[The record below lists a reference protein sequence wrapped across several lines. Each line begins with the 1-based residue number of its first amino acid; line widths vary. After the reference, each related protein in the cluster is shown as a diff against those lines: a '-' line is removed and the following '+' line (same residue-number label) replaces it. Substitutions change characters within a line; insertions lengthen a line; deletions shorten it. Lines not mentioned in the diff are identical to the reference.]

1 MPAVIFETPGL
12 IDIRAFTTF
21 GFNAKPATDNPIG
34 YFGTG
39 LKYAI
44 AVLAREDIPVQLFIG
59 DVEYR
64 FNKEHTSFRGKDFDV
79 IRMRKRSGWRLPWQ
93 QETLPFTTELGK
105 NWELWQ
111 AFREL
116 EANTR
121 DENGRSDLLSQ
132 ELPYGTESISANY
145 GILGSTVFV
154 IEGERFA
161 EEWRTRDKTFLP
173 EHDPNFIGN
182 VQIVKR
188 PSKHLYYRGMRV
200 ADLKQPS
207 IYTYNIRRW
216 LELTEDRTIKWMF
229 SALATI
235 AEAIA
240 KSSDEQLIS
249 AAVKATETHMESR
262 LEWALIGV
270 APSPT
275 FIDVVHKLKQRGR
288 SNISNAAE
296 RYYRTY
302 APRPHIDPYRNETY
316 RAKIIRYVKEGEFD
330 LLTELIDSDREKFI
344 MLLGKDDDA
353 TDTTD
358 GRDTDTDTDT
368 DTAQSGD
375 IRSDEQLNTEHAND
389 VPF

>member
-121 DENGRSDLLSQ
+121 DEGGRSDLLSQ
-132 ELPYGTESISANY
+132 EPQE
-145 GILGSTVFV
+145 GIREEYTSDTHTVFC
-154 IEGERFA
+154 ISGERFA

-200 ADLKQPS
+200 ADLKTPS

-249 AAVKATETHMESR
+249 SVVKASQDHMESR
-262 LEWALIGV
+262 LEWTLVGV

-275 FIDVVHKLKQRGR
+275 FIDVVHKLKQRGH
-288 SNISNAAE
+288 SNINSGAE

-302 APRPHIDPYRNETY
+302 APRPHIDPYVNESY
-316 RAKIIRYVKEGEFD
+316 RDKIVRYVKEGEFD
-330 LLTELIDSDREKFI
+330 MLTELIDSDREKFI
-344 MLLGKDDDA
+344 MLLGKDDDNIDTA
-353 TDTTD
+353 TKD
-358 GRDTDTDTDT
+358 GRDTSTDTPM
-368 DTAQSGD
+368 ARAAAESGD
-375 IRSDEQLNTEHAND
+375 IRSDEQLNTAD